1 MRLSFTDMG
10 KLVGGTDGNI
20 SRNLLLDML
29 ILRCLLSVQVELFYR
44 LCYMTLEFVSEPIM
58 FI

>member
-1 MRLSFTDMG
+1 MKLSFADMG
-10 KLVGGTDGNI
+10 KLVGGTDGSI

-44 LCYMTLEFVSEPIM
+44 VCYMTLEFVFEPVM